1 LAGAKPRQLDGAFR
15 AGMIPFFIMDQ
26 ENVKREVEQAAQD
39 GRLTCHE
46 ARALAERLGV
56 DYGAVGQACNE
67 LNIKIHACELG
78 CF

>member
-1 LAGAKPRQLDGAFR
+1 MVPCS
-15 AGMIPFFIMDQ
+15 IMDQ
-26 ENVKREVEQAAQD
+26 ETVKKEIEQAAKD

-56 DYGAVGQACNE
+56 GYSVIGKACNE
-67 LNIKIHACELG
+67 LNIKIRACELG